1 MESLIHHG
9 IKCDLC
15 QKFPIVGIRYKC
27 LQCKSY
33 NLCEDCEKKEGMNHG
48 HLLLKLRD
56 NRQINLIGNNNP
68 KKDIKLKSQPN
79 LKPQSKCLN
88 TTMRYKTVNN
98 NNFINIPV
106 KLMNNGK
113 ANWPLPCFFTCDEYI
128 SKVKGERIK
137 LGKIKGLPGETV
149 EFNLKL
155 DLSSIKKTGDYSS
168 VWSLRD
174 ENGTHFGQKFIFVIN
189 DTFKEKLEL
198 KPLYKIKKI
207 FTFNNNETQ
216 PMTTAEY
223 LAKKGKH

>member
-1 MESLIHHG
+1 MEYLIHHG

-106 KLMNNGK
+106 KLINNGK

-207 FTFNNNETQ
+207 FTLNNNETQ

>member
-33 NLCEDCEKKEGMNHG
+33 NLCEDCEIKEGMNHG

-207 FTFNNNETQ
+207 FTLNNNETQ

>member
-1 MESLIHHG
+1 
-9 IKCDLC
+9 
-15 QKFPIVGIRYKC
+15 
-27 LQCKSY
+27 
-33 NLCEDCEKKEGMNHG
+33 MNHG

-207 FTFNNNETQ
+207 FTLNNNETQ

>member
-98 NNFINIPV
+98 NNFINIPI

-113 ANWPLPCFFTCDEYI
+113 ANWPLPCFFACDEYI

-207 FTFNNNETQ
+207 FTLNNNETQ

>member
-207 FTFNNNETQ
+207 FTLNNNETQ

>member
-1 MESLIHHG
+1 
-9 IKCDLC
+9 
-15 QKFPIVGIRYKC
+15 
-27 LQCKSY
+27 
-33 NLCEDCEKKEGMNHG
+33 
-48 HLLLKLRD
+48 
-56 NRQINLIGNNNP
+56 
-68 KKDIKLKSQPN
+68 
-79 LKPQSKCLN
+79 
-88 TTMRYKTVNN
+88 MRYKTVNN

-207 FTFNNNETQ
+207 FTLNNNETQ

>member
-168 VWSLRD
+168 VWSLSD

-207 FTFNNNETQ
+207 FTLNNNETQ
-216 PMTTAEY
+216 PMTTDEY

>member
-174 ENGTHFGQKFIFVIN
+174 ENGTHFGQKCIFVIN

-207 FTFNNNETQ
+207 FTLNNNETQ

>member
-189 DTFKEKLEL
+189 DTFQEKLEL

-207 FTFNNNETQ
+207 FTLNNNETQ

>member
-207 FTFNNNETQ
+207 ITLNNNETQ

>member
-198 KPLYKIKKI
+198 KPLYRIKKI
-207 FTFNNNETQ
+207 FTLNNNETQ

>member
-1 MESLIHHG
+1 MESLIHYG

-207 FTFNNNETQ
+207 FTLNNNETQ

>member
-207 FTFNNNETQ
+207 CNINNDEIK
-216 PMTTAEY
+216 PITTDEY

>member
-155 DLSSIKKTGDYSS
+155 DLYSIKKTGDYSS

-207 FTFNNNETQ
+207 FTLNNNETQ
-216 PMTTAEY
+216 PMTTDEY

>member
-9 IKCDLC
+9 IKCDIC
-15 QKFPIVGIRYKC
+15 QKVPIIGIRYKC

-56 NRQINLIGNNNP
+56 NKQIKMVVNANA
-68 KKDIKLKSQPN
+68 KKEVKLKSHPN
-79 LKPQSKCLN
+79 QKPQSKCLN

-98 NNFINIPV
+98 NNFITIPV

-113 ANWPLPCFFTCDEYI
+113 TNWPLPCFFTCNDYI
-128 SKVKGERIK
+128 SKVRGERVK
-137 LGKIKGLPGETV
+137 LSNIKGQPGEIA
-149 EFNLKL
+149 EFNIKL
-155 DLSSIKKTGDYSS
+155 DLSQIKKTGDYTS

-174 ENGTHFGQKFIFVIN
+174 ENDVQFGQKFIFIIN
-189 DTFKEKLEL
+189 DTFKQKLEL
-198 KPLYKIKKI
+198 KPLYKIQKI
-207 FTFNNNETQ
+207 FTLNNEEIK
-216 PMTTAEY
+216 PITTDEY

>member
-207 FTFNNNETQ
+207 FTLNNNETQ

-223 LAKKGKH
+223 LAKKGN

>member
-155 DLSSIKKTGDYSS
+155 ELSSIKKTGDYSS

-207 FTFNNNETQ
+207 FTLNNNETQ

>member
-15 QKFPIVGIRYKC
+15 QKFPIVGIRFIC

-189 DTFKEKLEL
+189 DSFKEKLEL

-207 FTFNNNETQ
+207 FTLNNNETQ

>member
-113 ANWPLPCFFTCDEYI
+113 TNWPLPCFFTCDEYI

-207 FTFNNNETQ
+207 SNINNNEIK
-216 PMTTAEY
+216 PITTDEY
-223 LAKKGKH
+223 LAMKGKH

>member
-207 FTFNNNETQ
+207 FSLNNNETQ

>member
-56 NRQINLIGNNNP
+56 NRQINLIGNSNP

-207 FTFNNNETQ
+207 FTLNNNETQ

>member
-27 LQCKSY
+27 LKCKSY

-207 FTFNNNETQ
+207 FTLNNNETQ

>member
-48 HLLLKLRD
+48 HVLLKLRD

-207 FTFNNNETQ
+207 FTLNNNETQ

>member
-207 FTFNNNETQ
+207 FTLNNNETQ
-216 PMTTAEY
+216 PMTTDEY

>member
-198 KPLYKIKKI
+198 KPLYKIRKI
-207 FTFNNNETQ
+207 FTLNNNETQ

>member
-113 ANWPLPCFFTCDEYI
+113 TNWPLPCFFTCDEYI

-207 FTFNNNETQ
+207 FTLNNNETQ

>member
-189 DTFKEKLEL
+189 DTLKEKLEL

-207 FTFNNNETQ
+207 FTLNNNETQ

>member
-68 KKDIKLKSQPN
+68 KKDIKLKNQPN

-207 FTFNNNETQ
+207 FTLNNNETQ

>member
-27 LQCKSY
+27 IQCKSY

-207 FTFNNNETQ
+207 FTLNNNETQ

>member
-137 LGKIKGLPGETV
+137 LGKIKGLPGEIV

-168 VWSLRD
+168 VWSLRN

-189 DTFKEKLEL
+189 YTMLSF
-198 KPLYKIKKI
+198 
-207 FTFNNNETQ
+207 
-216 PMTTAEY
+216 
-223 LAKKGKH
+223 

>member
-189 DTFKEKLEL
+189 NTFKEKLEL

-207 FTFNNNETQ
+207 FTLNNNETQ
-216 PMTTAEY
+216 PMTTDEY

>member
-207 FTFNNNETQ
+207 ITLNNNETQ
-216 PMTTAEY
+216 PLTTAEY

>member
-27 LQCKSY
+27 LRCKSY

-207 FTFNNNETQ
+207 FTLNNNETQ